1 MCTRAIT
8 LVSILAIVPFGLVT
22 AAAQSQHPNPNA
34 LLNQWLESNQQEN
47 IDAALRS
54 AREHAVKG
62 EKDAAIA
69 DYRKVLALA
78 PKHPDA
84 VAGLKALGLDDASI
98 ASPPPTLAPPGGSP
112 STSGQNP
119 SPPPTG
125 GGGGGGG
132 GPLGDGLY

>member
-8 LVSILAIVPFGLVT
+8 LVSTLAIVPFGLVT

-54 AREHAVKG
+54 AKAHAVKG

-69 DYRKVLALA
+69 DYRKVLALS

-98 ASPPPTLAPPGGSP
+98 ASPLKLLPPNARSNASAPSP
-112 STSGQNP
+112 SP
-119 SPPPTG
+119 FPATG
-125 GGGGGGG
+125 GGGGGGILG
-132 GPLGDGLY
+132 GGLY